1 MGSFFGM
8 ILTSVFYIWSDLPKY
23 SSKEYLG
30 SVLGL
35 LFGLTLLWV
44 NPGTENEVFASLL
57 EKKGIET
64 ENACTLVLLS
74 TKQY

>member
-30 SVLGL
+30 GILGL

-44 NPGTENEVFASLL
+44 NPGTENDHWLFVIFCGMVSITA
-57 EKKGIET
+57 
-64 ENACTLVLLS
+64 
-74 TKQY
+74 